1 VEQSTTLALVPTRP
15 FIRRAAR
22 WSTSA
27 RALHAELRFELRAI
41 AALTVIS
48 TVGTVA
54 APALRNRGLLLM
66 ALSPRLLFVALA
78 AKQAPLPMFMFV
90 GLVRLM
96 VADPFNFAIGARLGP
111 RVHRARVLRRL
122 PASKL
127 VAGVLVLFRPT
138 GPIMAYAGSV
148 GLNSRLAAVLD
159 LISTSVFLFF
169 MHVGVHRLFG

>member
-66 ALSPRLLFVALA
+66 ALSPRLLFVA
-78 AKQAPLPMFMFV
+78 LPMFMFV